1 MSAAIR
7 RSWGHLWIALRQLR
21 WDKARTMLA
30 VLGVALAVL
39 SVTLLA
45 GVGTGVTETGNE
57 LFTEADRD
65 LWVTG
70 GPIELAPGSVGG
82 FQNPV
87 PQSHDLAAS
96 IEQHE
101 DVHTAV
107 PLAFQVVYVSTDGEE
122 FDTIMGSGTPGAGGS
137 VAISEGDGFTGPN
150 THYADGA
157 YNGSFT
163 HQVIISPELA
173 EQQDLTVG
181 DTLYVGGTIASA
193 RANEFEVV
201 GISPTFSN
209 FLGTATVTLRL
220 SELQTLTGNAY
231 DDSATLITIST
242 VDGADRE
249 AVRSELQAAY
259 PEYTFRT
266 NQEQFVD
273 VLQQQAVIL
282 AAGTS
287 LVVLGVIAGGML
299 SLNLLLSLVYIQREP
314 LSVLRATGTT
324 RGGIVSIAMTQAV
337 VIAGGGY
344 LLGIALTPPLAA
356 GIDRVAF
363 AVTGFEGLVQIPAY
377 AYYAGGGIA
386 IGFALLGG
394 LAGAWRI
401 TRVTSAQGLLR

>member
-1 MSAAIR
+1 
-7 RSWGHLWIALRQLR
+7 
-21 WDKARTMLA
+21 
-30 VLGVALAVL
+30 
-39 SVTLLA
+39 
-45 GVGTGVTETGNE
+45 
-57 LFTEADRD
+57 
-65 LWVTG
+65 
-70 GPIELAPGSVGG
+70 
-82 FQNPV
+82 
-87 PQSHDLAAS
+87 
-96 IEQHE
+96 
-101 DVHTAV
+101 
-107 PLAFQVVYVSTDGEE
+107 
-122 FDTIMGSGTPGAGGS
+122 
-137 VAISEGDGFTGPN
+137 
-150 THYADGA
+150 
-157 YNGSFT
+157 
-163 HQVIISPELA
+163 
-173 EQQDLTVG
+173 
-181 DTLYVGGTIASA
+181 
-193 RANEFEVV
+193 
-201 GISPTFSN
+201 
-209 FLGTATVTLRL
+209 VTLRL

-249 AVRSELQAAY
+249 AVRAELQAAY
-259 PEYTFRT
+259 PAYTFRT

-356 GIDRVAF
+356 GIDRIAF
-363 AVTGFEGLVQIPAY
+363 AVTGFEGLVQIPVY